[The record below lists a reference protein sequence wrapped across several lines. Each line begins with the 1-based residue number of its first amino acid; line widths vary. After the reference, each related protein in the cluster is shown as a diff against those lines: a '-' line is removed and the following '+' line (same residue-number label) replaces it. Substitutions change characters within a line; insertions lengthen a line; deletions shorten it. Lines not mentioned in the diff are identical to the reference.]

1 MIKEFIERIGQV
13 IRKML
18 GREKIK
24 DAIGVEVAVSD
35 KMANGIDL
43 WAKMYKNEPPW
54 KEKNIKLCGLPA
66 AIAGEFARLVTLE
79 LKTEVTGNDFINEEY
94 QAVISD
100 IRKYTEYACA
110 KGGLA
115 MKPYASE
122 GHIEVDMVQADRFFP
137 TKFNSRGEV
146 TAAVFAESLTVG
158 KKVYTRL
165 EYHQHEGT
173 MYHINNTAFVKQ
185 DLDNVEVLGKEVPLT
200 AVPEWANLQEEV
212 TLKNVK
218 MPLFAYFK
226 IPNANN
232 VDDTSPLGVSV
243 YSRAINDIKEAD
255 NQWTRLLWEFEGS
268 ELAIDADIT
277 LFKKDDK
284 GNYEFPKGKDRLFR
298 MMDLDD
304 NAEKYKVFAP
314 AIRDENLI
322 NGFNAILR
330 RIEFNVGLAY
340 GTLSDPN
347 TVDKTAEEIKASKQ
361 RSYSTVS
368 DIQKSLQTALEQLV
382 YAMDVMAQLS
392 GLSGRKKYE
401 MIGANNVTIKTA
413 EGHDG
418 TDYIYSPEAVEL
430 YGWICDKVDFPDVN
444 NPNTLL
450 KKAQEYLNKCIN
462 LTTTIELTAVDL
474 HKIDVEI
481 DAIGLGDLI
490 PCVSTHHNL
499 LSTPGDKSTY
509 YLVNKYEIDLE
520 NPSNTKITLGK
531 TLSTLSEKTFSNE
544 VTFEKSVLIINNN
557 VEKVRE
563 TASGANDKSDMA
575 ISIAQSKDIEAITN
589 LELDEI
595 CK

>member
-94 QAVISD
+94 QAVVSD

-115 MKPYASE
+115 MKPYTSE

-137 TKFNSRGEV
+137 TKFNSRGV

-173 MYHINNTAFVKQ
+173 MYHINNKAFVKQ

-361 RSYSTVS
+361 RSHSTVS

-401 MIGANNVTIKTA
+401 MRFDWDDSIVTDREQDRKQDIQDVSM
-413 EGHDG
+413 G
-418 TDYIYSPEAVEL
+418 IMRPEEYRAKWYGETVEQAR
-430 YGWICDKVDFPDVN
+430 K
-444 NPNTLL
+444 
-450 KKAQEYLNKCIN
+450 N
-462 LTTTIELTAVDL
+462 LPEQNQVM
-474 HKIDVEI
+474 E
-481 DAIGLGDLI
+481 
-490 PCVSTHHNL
+490 
-499 LSTPGDKSTY
+499 
-509 YLVNKYEIDLE
+509 
-520 NPSNTKITLGK
+520 
-531 TLSTLSEKTFSNE
+531 
-544 VTFEKSVLIINNN
+544 
-557 VEKVRE
+557 
-563 TASGANDKSDMA
+563 
-575 ISIAQSKDIEAITN
+575 
-589 LELDEI
+589 
-595 CK
+595 

>member
-24 DAIGVEVAVSD
+24 DAIGVEVAVSE
-35 KMANGIDL
+35 KMANEIDL

-54 KEKNIKLCGLPA
+54 KEKNINLCGLPA

-94 QAVISD
+94 QAVVSD

-173 MYHINNTAFVKQ
+173 MYHINNKAFVKQ

-401 MIGANNVTIKTA
+401 MSFDWDDSIVIDKEQELASMQQ
-413 EGHDG
+413 D
-418 TDYIYSPEAVEL
+418 AVAGFIRKEL
-430 YGWICDKVDFPDVN
+430 YVAAKYGVSEEEA
-444 NPNTLL
+444 L
-450 KKAQEYLNKCIN
+450 KMMPQQDER
-462 LTTTIELTAVDL
+462 
-474 HKIDVEI
+474 
-481 DAIGLGDLI
+481 
-490 PCVSTHHNL
+490 
-499 LSTPGDKSTY
+499 
-509 YLVNKYEIDLE
+509 
-520 NPSNTKITLGK
+520 
-531 TLSTLSEKTFSNE
+531 FQ
-544 VTFEKSVLIINNN
+544 
-557 VEKVRE
+557 
-563 TASGANDKSDMA
+563 
-575 ISIAQSKDIEAITN
+575 IAE
-589 LELDEI
+589 E
-595 CK
+595 

>member
-24 DAIGVEVAVSD
+24 DAIEVEVAVSD

-173 MYHINNTAFVKQ
+173 MYHINNKAFVKQ

-401 MIGANNVTIKTA
+401 MSFDWDDSIVIDKEQELASMQQ
-413 EGHDG
+413 D
-418 TDYIYSPEAVEL
+418 AVAGFIRKEL
-430 YGWICDKVDFPDVN
+430 YVAAKYGVSEEEA
-444 NPNTLL
+444 L
-450 KKAQEYLNKCIN
+450 KMMPQQDER
-462 LTTTIELTAVDL
+462 
-474 HKIDVEI
+474 
-481 DAIGLGDLI
+481 
-490 PCVSTHHNL
+490 
-499 LSTPGDKSTY
+499 
-509 YLVNKYEIDLE
+509 
-520 NPSNTKITLGK
+520 
-531 TLSTLSEKTFSNE
+531 FQ
-544 VTFEKSVLIINNN
+544 
-557 VEKVRE
+557 
-563 TASGANDKSDMA
+563 
-575 ISIAQSKDIEAITN
+575 IAE
-589 LELDEI
+589 E
-595 CK
+595 

>member
-35 KMANGIDL
+35 KMANEIDL

-94 QAVISD
+94 QAVVSD

-137 TKFNSRGEV
+137 TKFNSRGV

-173 MYHINNTAFVKQ
+173 MYHINNKAFVKQ

-361 RSYSTVS
+361 RSHSTVS

-401 MIGANNVTIKTA
+401 MSFDWDDSIVTDREQDRKQDIQDVSM
-413 EGHDG
+413 G
-418 TDYIYSPEAVEL
+418 IMRPEEYRAKWYGETVEQAR
-430 YGWICDKVDFPDVN
+430 K
-444 NPNTLL
+444 
-450 KKAQEYLNKCIN
+450 N
-462 LTTTIELTAVDL
+462 LPEQNQVM
-474 HKIDVEI
+474 E
-481 DAIGLGDLI
+481 
-490 PCVSTHHNL
+490 
-499 LSTPGDKSTY
+499 
-509 YLVNKYEIDLE
+509 
-520 NPSNTKITLGK
+520 
-531 TLSTLSEKTFSNE
+531 
-544 VTFEKSVLIINNN
+544 
-557 VEKVRE
+557 
-563 TASGANDKSDMA
+563 
-575 ISIAQSKDIEAITN
+575 
-589 LELDEI
+589 
-595 CK
+595 

>member
-24 DAIGVEVAVSD
+24 DAIGVKVAVSD
-35 KMANGIDL
+35 KMANEIDL

-94 QAVISD
+94 QAVVSD

-173 MYHINNTAFVKQ
+173 MYHINNKAFVKQ

-401 MIGANNVTIKTA
+401 MSFDWDDSIVIDKEQELASMQQ
-413 EGHDG
+413 D
-418 TDYIYSPEAVEL
+418 AVAGFIRKEL
-430 YGWICDKVDFPDVN
+430 YVAAKYGVSEEEA
-444 NPNTLL
+444 L
-450 KKAQEYLNKCIN
+450 KMMPQQDER
-462 LTTTIELTAVDL
+462 
-474 HKIDVEI
+474 
-481 DAIGLGDLI
+481 
-490 PCVSTHHNL
+490 
-499 LSTPGDKSTY
+499 
-509 YLVNKYEIDLE
+509 
-520 NPSNTKITLGK
+520 
-531 TLSTLSEKTFSNE
+531 FQ
-544 VTFEKSVLIINNN
+544 
-557 VEKVRE
+557 
-563 TASGANDKSDMA
+563 
-575 ISIAQSKDIEAITN
+575 IAE
-589 LELDEI
+589 E
-595 CK
+595 

>member
-1 MIKEFIERIGQV
+1 
-13 IRKML
+13 
-18 GREKIK
+18 
-24 DAIGVEVAVSD
+24 
-35 KMANGIDL
+35 MANGIDL

-173 MYHINNTAFVKQ
+173 MYHINNKAFVKQ

-401 MIGANNVTIKTA
+401 MSFDWDDSIVIDKEQELASMQQ
-413 EGHDG
+413 D
-418 TDYIYSPEAVEL
+418 AVAGFIRKEL
-430 YGWICDKVDFPDVN
+430 YVAAKYGVSEEEA
-444 NPNTLL
+444 L
-450 KKAQEYLNKCIN
+450 KMMPQQDER
-462 LTTTIELTAVDL
+462 
-474 HKIDVEI
+474 
-481 DAIGLGDLI
+481 
-490 PCVSTHHNL
+490 
-499 LSTPGDKSTY
+499 
-509 YLVNKYEIDLE
+509 
-520 NPSNTKITLGK
+520 
-531 TLSTLSEKTFSNE
+531 FQ
-544 VTFEKSVLIINNN
+544 
-557 VEKVRE
+557 
-563 TASGANDKSDMA
+563 
-575 ISIAQSKDIEAITN
+575 IAE
-589 LELDEI
+589 E
-595 CK
+595 

>member
-24 DAIGVEVAVSD
+24 DAIEVEVAVSD

-94 QAVISD
+94 QAVVSD

-165 EYHQHEGT
+165 EYYQHEGT
-173 MYHINNTAFVKQ
+173 MYHINNKAFVKR
-185 DLDNVEVLGKEVPLT
+185 DLDNIEVLGKEVPLT

-401 MIGANNVTIKTA
+401 MSFDWDDSIVIDKEQELASMQQ
-413 EGHDG
+413 D
-418 TDYIYSPEAVEL
+418 AVAGFIRKEL
-430 YGWICDKVDFPDVN
+430 YVAAKYGVSEEEA
-444 NPNTLL
+444 L
-450 KKAQEYLNKCIN
+450 KMMPQQDER
-462 LTTTIELTAVDL
+462 
-474 HKIDVEI
+474 
-481 DAIGLGDLI
+481 
-490 PCVSTHHNL
+490 
-499 LSTPGDKSTY
+499 
-509 YLVNKYEIDLE
+509 
-520 NPSNTKITLGK
+520 
-531 TLSTLSEKTFSNE
+531 FQ
-544 VTFEKSVLIINNN
+544 
-557 VEKVRE
+557 
-563 TASGANDKSDMA
+563 
-575 ISIAQSKDIEAITN
+575 IAE
-589 LELDEI
+589 E
-595 CK
+595 

>member
-35 KMANGIDL
+35 KMANEIDL

-94 QAVISD
+94 QAVVSD

-173 MYHINNTAFVKQ
+173 MYHINNKAFVKQ

-232 VDDTSPLGVSV
+232 VEDTSPLGVSV

-401 MIGANNVTIKTA
+401 MSFDWDDSIVIDKEQELASMQQ
-413 EGHDG
+413 D
-418 TDYIYSPEAVEL
+418 AVAGFIRKEL
-430 YGWICDKVDFPDVN
+430 YVAAKYGVSEEEA
-444 NPNTLL
+444 L
-450 KKAQEYLNKCIN
+450 KMMPQQDER
-462 LTTTIELTAVDL
+462 
-474 HKIDVEI
+474 
-481 DAIGLGDLI
+481 
-490 PCVSTHHNL
+490 
-499 LSTPGDKSTY
+499 
-509 YLVNKYEIDLE
+509 
-520 NPSNTKITLGK
+520 
-531 TLSTLSEKTFSNE
+531 FQ
-544 VTFEKSVLIINNN
+544 
-557 VEKVRE
+557 
-563 TASGANDKSDMA
+563 
-575 ISIAQSKDIEAITN
+575 IAE
-589 LELDEI
+589 E
-595 CK
+595 

>member
-35 KMANGIDL
+35 KMANEIDL

-94 QAVISD
+94 QAVVSD

-122 GHIEVDMVQADRFFP
+122 GHIEGDMVQADRFFP

-173 MYHINNTAFVKQ
+173 MYHINNKAFVKQ

-401 MIGANNVTIKTA
+401 MSFDWDDSIVIDKEQELASMQQ
-413 EGHDG
+413 D
-418 TDYIYSPEAVEL
+418 AVAGFIRKEL
-430 YGWICDKVDFPDVN
+430 YVAAKYGVSEEEA
-444 NPNTLL
+444 L
-450 KKAQEYLNKCIN
+450 KMMPQQDER
-462 LTTTIELTAVDL
+462 
-474 HKIDVEI
+474 
-481 DAIGLGDLI
+481 
-490 PCVSTHHNL
+490 
-499 LSTPGDKSTY
+499 
-509 YLVNKYEIDLE
+509 
-520 NPSNTKITLGK
+520 
-531 TLSTLSEKTFSNE
+531 FQ
-544 VTFEKSVLIINNN
+544 
-557 VEKVRE
+557 
-563 TASGANDKSDMA
+563 
-575 ISIAQSKDIEAITN
+575 IAE
-589 LELDEI
+589 E
-595 CK
+595 

>member
-35 KMANGIDL
+35 KMANEIDL

-173 MYHINNTAFVKQ
+173 MYHINNKAFVKQ

-401 MIGANNVTIKTA
+401 MSFDWDDSIVIDKEQELASMQQ
-413 EGHDG
+413 D
-418 TDYIYSPEAVEL
+418 AVAGFIRKEL
-430 YGWICDKVDFPDVN
+430 YVAAKYGVSEEEA
-444 NPNTLL
+444 L
-450 KKAQEYLNKCIN
+450 KMMPQQDER
-462 LTTTIELTAVDL
+462 
-474 HKIDVEI
+474 
-481 DAIGLGDLI
+481 
-490 PCVSTHHNL
+490 
-499 LSTPGDKSTY
+499 
-509 YLVNKYEIDLE
+509 
-520 NPSNTKITLGK
+520 
-531 TLSTLSEKTFSNE
+531 FQ
-544 VTFEKSVLIINNN
+544 
-557 VEKVRE
+557 
-563 TASGANDKSDMA
+563 
-575 ISIAQSKDIEAITN
+575 IAE
-589 LELDEI
+589 E
-595 CK
+595 

>member
-35 KMANGIDL
+35 KMANEIDL

-94 QAVISD
+94 QAVVSD

-173 MYHINNTAFVKQ
+173 MYHINNKAFVKQ
-185 DLDNVEVLGKEVPLT
+185 DLDNVEVLGKEVPLI

-382 YAMDVMAQLS
+382 YAIDVMAQLS

-401 MIGANNVTIKTA
+401 MSFDWDDSIVIDKEQELASMQQ
-413 EGHDG
+413 D
-418 TDYIYSPEAVEL
+418 AVAGFIRKEL
-430 YGWICDKVDFPDVN
+430 YVAAKYGVSEEEA
-444 NPNTLL
+444 L
-450 KKAQEYLNKCIN
+450 KMMPQQDER
-462 LTTTIELTAVDL
+462 
-474 HKIDVEI
+474 
-481 DAIGLGDLI
+481 
-490 PCVSTHHNL
+490 
-499 LSTPGDKSTY
+499 
-509 YLVNKYEIDLE
+509 
-520 NPSNTKITLGK
+520 
-531 TLSTLSEKTFSNE
+531 FQ
-544 VTFEKSVLIINNN
+544 
-557 VEKVRE
+557 
-563 TASGANDKSDMA
+563 
-575 ISIAQSKDIEAITN
+575 IAE
-589 LELDEI
+589 E
-595 CK
+595 

>member
-35 KMANGIDL
+35 KMANEIDL

-94 QAVISD
+94 QAVVSD

-173 MYHINNTAFVKQ
+173 MYHINNKAFVKQ

-382 YAMDVMAQLS
+382 YAMDVMSQLS

-401 MIGANNVTIKTA
+401 MSFDWDDSIVIDKEQELASMQQ
-413 EGHDG
+413 D
-418 TDYIYSPEAVEL
+418 AVAGFIRKEL
-430 YGWICDKVDFPDVN
+430 YVAAKYGVSEEEA
-444 NPNTLL
+444 L
-450 KKAQEYLNKCIN
+450 KMMPQQDER
-462 LTTTIELTAVDL
+462 
-474 HKIDVEI
+474 
-481 DAIGLGDLI
+481 
-490 PCVSTHHNL
+490 
-499 LSTPGDKSTY
+499 
-509 YLVNKYEIDLE
+509 
-520 NPSNTKITLGK
+520 
-531 TLSTLSEKTFSNE
+531 FQ
-544 VTFEKSVLIINNN
+544 
-557 VEKVRE
+557 
-563 TASGANDKSDMA
+563 
-575 ISIAQSKDIEAITN
+575 IAE
-589 LELDEI
+589 E
-595 CK
+595 

>member
-35 KMANGIDL
+35 KMANEIDL

-173 MYHINNTAFVKQ
+173 MYHINNKAFVKQ

-218 MPLFAYFK
+218 MSLFAYFK

-255 NQWTRLLWEFEGS
+255 KQWTRLLWEFEGS

-314 AIRDENLI
+314 TIRDENLI

-361 RSYSTVS
+361 RSHSTVS

-401 MIGANNVTIKTA
+401 MSFDWDDSIVTDREQDRKQDIQDVSM
-413 EGHDG
+413 G
-418 TDYIYSPEAVEL
+418 IMRPEEYRAKWYGETVEQAR
-430 YGWICDKVDFPDVN
+430 K
-444 NPNTLL
+444 
-450 KKAQEYLNKCIN
+450 N
-462 LTTTIELTAVDL
+462 LPEQNQVM
-474 HKIDVEI
+474 E
-481 DAIGLGDLI
+481 
-490 PCVSTHHNL
+490 
-499 LSTPGDKSTY
+499 
-509 YLVNKYEIDLE
+509 
-520 NPSNTKITLGK
+520 
-531 TLSTLSEKTFSNE
+531 
-544 VTFEKSVLIINNN
+544 
-557 VEKVRE
+557 
-563 TASGANDKSDMA
+563 
-575 ISIAQSKDIEAITN
+575 
-589 LELDEI
+589 
-595 CK
+595 

>member
-35 KMANGIDL
+35 KMTNEIDL

-94 QAVISD
+94 QAVVSD

-173 MYHINNTAFVKQ
+173 MYHINNKAFVKQ

-200 AVPEWANLQEEV
+200 AIPEWANLQEEV

-401 MIGANNVTIKTA
+401 MSFDWDDSIVIDKEQELASMQQ
-413 EGHDG
+413 D
-418 TDYIYSPEAVEL
+418 AVAGFIRKEL
-430 YGWICDKVDFPDVN
+430 YVAAKYGVSEEEA
-444 NPNTLL
+444 L
-450 KKAQEYLNKCIN
+450 KMMPQQDER
-462 LTTTIELTAVDL
+462 
-474 HKIDVEI
+474 
-481 DAIGLGDLI
+481 
-490 PCVSTHHNL
+490 
-499 LSTPGDKSTY
+499 
-509 YLVNKYEIDLE
+509 
-520 NPSNTKITLGK
+520 
-531 TLSTLSEKTFSNE
+531 FQ
-544 VTFEKSVLIINNN
+544 
-557 VEKVRE
+557 
-563 TASGANDKSDMA
+563 
-575 ISIAQSKDIEAITN
+575 IAE
-589 LELDEI
+589 E
-595 CK
+595 

>member
-35 KMANGIDL
+35 KMANEIDL

-79 LKTEVTGNDFINEEY
+79 LKTEVTGNDFINKEY
-94 QAVISD
+94 QAVVSD

-137 TKFNSRGEV
+137 TKFNSRGV

-173 MYHINNTAFVKQ
+173 MYHINNKAFVKQ

-401 MIGANNVTIKTA
+401 MSFDWDDSIVTDREQDRKQDIQDVSM
-413 EGHDG
+413 G
-418 TDYIYSPEAVEL
+418 IMRPEEYRAKWYGETVEQAR
-430 YGWICDKVDFPDVN
+430 K
-444 NPNTLL
+444 
-450 KKAQEYLNKCIN
+450 N
-462 LTTTIELTAVDL
+462 LPEQNQVM
-474 HKIDVEI
+474 E
-481 DAIGLGDLI
+481 
-490 PCVSTHHNL
+490 
-499 LSTPGDKSTY
+499 
-509 YLVNKYEIDLE
+509 
-520 NPSNTKITLGK
+520 
-531 TLSTLSEKTFSNE
+531 
-544 VTFEKSVLIINNN
+544 
-557 VEKVRE
+557 
-563 TASGANDKSDMA
+563 
-575 ISIAQSKDIEAITN
+575 
-589 LELDEI
+589 
-595 CK
+595 

>member
-94 QAVISD
+94 QAVVSD

-137 TKFNSRGEV
+137 TKFNSRGV

-173 MYHINNTAFVKQ
+173 MYHINNKAFVKQ

-361 RSYSTVS
+361 RSHSTVS
-368 DIQKSLQTALEQLV
+368 DIQKSLQNALEQLV
-382 YAMDVMAQLS
+382 YAMDVIAQLS

-401 MIGANNVTIKTA
+401 MRFDWDDSIVTDREQDRKQDIQDVSM
-413 EGHDG
+413 G
-418 TDYIYSPEAVEL
+418 IMRPEEYRAKWYGETVEQAR
-430 YGWICDKVDFPDVN
+430 K
-444 NPNTLL
+444 
-450 KKAQEYLNKCIN
+450 N
-462 LTTTIELTAVDL
+462 LPEQNQVM
-474 HKIDVEI
+474 E
-481 DAIGLGDLI
+481 
-490 PCVSTHHNL
+490 
-499 LSTPGDKSTY
+499 
-509 YLVNKYEIDLE
+509 
-520 NPSNTKITLGK
+520 
-531 TLSTLSEKTFSNE
+531 
-544 VTFEKSVLIINNN
+544 
-557 VEKVRE
+557 
-563 TASGANDKSDMA
+563 
-575 ISIAQSKDIEAITN
+575 
-589 LELDEI
+589 
-595 CK
+595 

>member
-35 KMANGIDL
+35 KMANEIDL

-94 QAVISD
+94 QAVVSD

-173 MYHINNTAFVKQ
+173 MYHINNKAFVKQ

-368 DIQKSLQTALEQLV
+368 DIQKSLQTALERV
-382 YAMDVMAQLS
+382 
-392 GLSGRKKYE
+392 
-401 MIGANNVTIKTA
+401 
-413 EGHDG
+413 
-418 TDYIYSPEAVEL
+418 
-430 YGWICDKVDFPDVN
+430 
-444 NPNTLL
+444 
-450 KKAQEYLNKCIN
+450 
-462 LTTTIELTAVDL
+462 
-474 HKIDVEI
+474 
-481 DAIGLGDLI
+481 
-490 PCVSTHHNL
+490 
-499 LSTPGDKSTY
+499 
-509 YLVNKYEIDLE
+509 
-520 NPSNTKITLGK
+520 
-531 TLSTLSEKTFSNE
+531 
-544 VTFEKSVLIINNN
+544 
-557 VEKVRE
+557 
-563 TASGANDKSDMA
+563 
-575 ISIAQSKDIEAITN
+575 
-589 LELDEI
+589 
-595 CK
+595 

>member
-24 DAIGVEVAVSD
+24 DAIGVAVAVSD
-35 KMANGIDL
+35 KMANRIDL
-43 WAKMYKNEPPW
+43 WVKMYKNEPPW

-173 MYHINNTAFVKQ
+173 MYHINNKAFVKQ

-401 MIGANNVTIKTA
+401 MSFDWDDSIVTDREQDRKQDIQDVSM
-413 EGHDG
+413 G
-418 TDYIYSPEAVEL
+418 IMRPEEYRAKWYGETVEQAR
-430 YGWICDKVDFPDVN
+430 K
-444 NPNTLL
+444 
-450 KKAQEYLNKCIN
+450 N
-462 LTTTIELTAVDL
+462 L
-474 HKIDVEI
+474 
-481 DAIGLGDLI
+481 
-490 PCVSTHHNL
+490 
-499 LSTPGDKSTY
+499 
-509 YLVNKYEIDLE
+509 
-520 NPSNTKITLGK
+520 PSRI
-531 TLSTLSEKTFSNE
+531 
-544 VTFEKSVLIINNN
+544 
-557 VEKVRE
+557 R
-563 TASGANDKSDMA
+563 
-575 ISIAQSKDIEAITN
+575 
-589 LELDEI
+589 
-595 CK
+595 

>member
-35 KMANGIDL
+35 KMANEIDL

-94 QAVISD
+94 QAVVSD

-173 MYHINNTAFVKQ
+173 MYHINNKAFVKQ

-304 NAEKYKVFAP
+304 NAEKYRVFAP

-401 MIGANNVTIKTA
+401 MSFDWDDSIVIDKEQELASMQQ
-413 EGHDG
+413 D
-418 TDYIYSPEAVEL
+418 AVAGFIRKEL
-430 YGWICDKVDFPDVN
+430 YVAAKYGVSEEEA
-444 NPNTLL
+444 L
-450 KKAQEYLNKCIN
+450 KMMPQQDER
-462 LTTTIELTAVDL
+462 
-474 HKIDVEI
+474 
-481 DAIGLGDLI
+481 
-490 PCVSTHHNL
+490 
-499 LSTPGDKSTY
+499 
-509 YLVNKYEIDLE
+509 
-520 NPSNTKITLGK
+520 
-531 TLSTLSEKTFSNE
+531 FQ
-544 VTFEKSVLIINNN
+544 
-557 VEKVRE
+557 
-563 TASGANDKSDMA
+563 
-575 ISIAQSKDIEAITN
+575 IAE
-589 LELDEI
+589 E
-595 CK
+595 

>member
-24 DAIGVEVAVSD
+24 DALGVEVAVSD
-35 KMANGIDL
+35 KMAKGIDL

-401 MIGANNVTIKTA
+401 MSFDWDDSIVIDKEQELASMQQ
-413 EGHDG
+413 D
-418 TDYIYSPEAVEL
+418 AVAGFIRKEL
-430 YGWICDKVDFPDVN
+430 YVAAKYGVSEEEA
-444 NPNTLL
+444 L
-450 KKAQEYLNKCIN
+450 KMMPQQDER
-462 LTTTIELTAVDL
+462 
-474 HKIDVEI
+474 
-481 DAIGLGDLI
+481 
-490 PCVSTHHNL
+490 
-499 LSTPGDKSTY
+499 
-509 YLVNKYEIDLE
+509 
-520 NPSNTKITLGK
+520 
-531 TLSTLSEKTFSNE
+531 FQ
-544 VTFEKSVLIINNN
+544 
-557 VEKVRE
+557 
-563 TASGANDKSDMA
+563 
-575 ISIAQSKDIEAITN
+575 IAE
-589 LELDEI
+589 E
-595 CK
+595 

>member
-1 MIKEFIERIGQV
+1 
-13 IRKML
+13 
-18 GREKIK
+18 
-24 DAIGVEVAVSD
+24 
-35 KMANGIDL
+35 
-43 WAKMYKNEPPW
+43 
-54 KEKNIKLCGLPA
+54 
-66 AIAGEFARLVTLE
+66 
-79 LKTEVTGNDFINEEY
+79 
-94 QAVISD
+94 
-100 IRKYTEYACA
+100 
-110 KGGLA
+110 
-115 MKPYASE
+115 
-122 GHIEVDMVQADRFFP
+122 MVQADRFFP
-137 TKFNSRGEV
+137 TKFNSRGGV

-173 MYHINNTAFVKQ
+173 MYHINNKAFVKQ

-200 AVPEWANLQEEV
+200 AIPEWANLQEEV

-368 DIQKSLQTALEQLV
+368 DIQKSLQTALKQLV

-392 GLSGRKKYE
+392 GLSDRKKYE
-401 MIGANNVTIKTA
+401 MSFDWDDSIVIDKEQELASMQQ
-413 EGHDG
+413 D
-418 TDYIYSPEAVEL
+418 AVAGFIRKEL
-430 YGWICDKVDFPDVN
+430 YVAAKYGVSEEEA
-444 NPNTLL
+444 L
-450 KKAQEYLNKCIN
+450 KMMPQQDER
-462 LTTTIELTAVDL
+462 
-474 HKIDVEI
+474 
-481 DAIGLGDLI
+481 
-490 PCVSTHHNL
+490 
-499 LSTPGDKSTY
+499 
-509 YLVNKYEIDLE
+509 
-520 NPSNTKITLGK
+520 
-531 TLSTLSEKTFSNE
+531 FQ
-544 VTFEKSVLIINNN
+544 
-557 VEKVRE
+557 
-563 TASGANDKSDMA
+563 
-575 ISIAQSKDIEAITN
+575 IAE
-589 LELDEI
+589 E
-595 CK
+595 

>member
-35 KMANGIDL
+35 KMANEINL

-94 QAVISD
+94 QAVVSD

-173 MYHINNTAFVKQ
+173 MYHINNKAFVKQ

-401 MIGANNVTIKTA
+401 MSFDWDDSIVIDKEQELASMQQ
-413 EGHDG
+413 D
-418 TDYIYSPEAVEL
+418 AVAGFIRKEL
-430 YGWICDKVDFPDVN
+430 YVAAKYGVSEEEA
-444 NPNTLL
+444 L
-450 KKAQEYLNKCIN
+450 KMMPQQDER
-462 LTTTIELTAVDL
+462 
-474 HKIDVEI
+474 
-481 DAIGLGDLI
+481 
-490 PCVSTHHNL
+490 
-499 LSTPGDKSTY
+499 
-509 YLVNKYEIDLE
+509 
-520 NPSNTKITLGK
+520 
-531 TLSTLSEKTFSNE
+531 FQ
-544 VTFEKSVLIINNN
+544 
-557 VEKVRE
+557 
-563 TASGANDKSDMA
+563 
-575 ISIAQSKDIEAITN
+575 IAE
-589 LELDEI
+589 E
-595 CK
+595 

>member
-35 KMANGIDL
+35 KMANEIDL
-43 WAKMYKNEPPW
+43 WAKMYKNESPW

-94 QAVISD
+94 QAVVSD

-173 MYHINNTAFVKQ
+173 MYHINNKAFVKQ

-401 MIGANNVTIKTA
+401 MSFDWDDSIVIDKEQELASMQQ
-413 EGHDG
+413 D
-418 TDYIYSPEAVEL
+418 AVAGFIRKEL
-430 YGWICDKVDFPDVN
+430 YVAAKYGVSEEEA
-444 NPNTLL
+444 L
-450 KKAQEYLNKCIN
+450 KMMPQQDER
-462 LTTTIELTAVDL
+462 
-474 HKIDVEI
+474 
-481 DAIGLGDLI
+481 
-490 PCVSTHHNL
+490 
-499 LSTPGDKSTY
+499 
-509 YLVNKYEIDLE
+509 
-520 NPSNTKITLGK
+520 
-531 TLSTLSEKTFSNE
+531 FQ
-544 VTFEKSVLIINNN
+544 
-557 VEKVRE
+557 
-563 TASGANDKSDMA
+563 
-575 ISIAQSKDIEAITN
+575 IAE
-589 LELDEI
+589 E
-595 CK
+595 

>member
-35 KMANGIDL
+35 KMANEIDL

-94 QAVISD
+94 QAVVSD

-173 MYHINNTAFVKQ
+173 MYHINNKAFVKQ

-401 MIGANNVTIKTA
+401 MSFDWDDSIVIDKEQELASMQQ
-413 EGHDG
+413 D
-418 TDYIYSPEAVEL
+418 AVASFIRKEL
-430 YGWICDKVDFPDVN
+430 YVAAKYGVSEEEA
-444 NPNTLL
+444 L
-450 KKAQEYLNKCIN
+450 KMMPQQDER
-462 LTTTIELTAVDL
+462 
-474 HKIDVEI
+474 
-481 DAIGLGDLI
+481 
-490 PCVSTHHNL
+490 
-499 LSTPGDKSTY
+499 
-509 YLVNKYEIDLE
+509 
-520 NPSNTKITLGK
+520 
-531 TLSTLSEKTFSNE
+531 FQ
-544 VTFEKSVLIINNN
+544 
-557 VEKVRE
+557 
-563 TASGANDKSDMA
+563 
-575 ISIAQSKDIEAITN
+575 IAE
-589 LELDEI
+589 E
-595 CK
+595 

>member
-35 KMANGIDL
+35 KMANEIDL

-94 QAVISD
+94 QAVVSD

-173 MYHINNTAFVKQ
+173 MYHINNKAFVKQ

-361 RSYSTVS
+361 RFYSTVS

-401 MIGANNVTIKTA
+401 MSFDWDDSIVIDKEQELASMQQ
-413 EGHDG
+413 D
-418 TDYIYSPEAVEL
+418 AVAGFIRKEL
-430 YGWICDKVDFPDVN
+430 YVAAKYGVSEEEA
-444 NPNTLL
+444 L
-450 KKAQEYLNKCIN
+450 KMMPQQDER
-462 LTTTIELTAVDL
+462 
-474 HKIDVEI
+474 
-481 DAIGLGDLI
+481 
-490 PCVSTHHNL
+490 
-499 LSTPGDKSTY
+499 
-509 YLVNKYEIDLE
+509 
-520 NPSNTKITLGK
+520 
-531 TLSTLSEKTFSNE
+531 FQ
-544 VTFEKSVLIINNN
+544 
-557 VEKVRE
+557 
-563 TASGANDKSDMA
+563 
-575 ISIAQSKDIEAITN
+575 IAE
-589 LELDEI
+589 E
-595 CK
+595 

>member
-35 KMANGIDL
+35 KMANEIDL

-94 QAVISD
+94 QAVVSD

-173 MYHINNTAFVKQ
+173 MYHINNKAFVKQ

-232 VDDTSPLGVSV
+232 VDDTSPLGVSA

-401 MIGANNVTIKTA
+401 MSFDWDDSIVIDKEQELASMQQ
-413 EGHDG
+413 D
-418 TDYIYSPEAVEL
+418 AVAGFIRKEL
-430 YGWICDKVDFPDVN
+430 YVAAKYGVSEEEA
-444 NPNTLL
+444 L
-450 KKAQEYLNKCIN
+450 KMMPQQDER
-462 LTTTIELTAVDL
+462 
-474 HKIDVEI
+474 
-481 DAIGLGDLI
+481 
-490 PCVSTHHNL
+490 
-499 LSTPGDKSTY
+499 
-509 YLVNKYEIDLE
+509 
-520 NPSNTKITLGK
+520 
-531 TLSTLSEKTFSNE
+531 FQ
-544 VTFEKSVLIINNN
+544 
-557 VEKVRE
+557 
-563 TASGANDKSDMA
+563 
-575 ISIAQSKDIEAITN
+575 IAE
-589 LELDEI
+589 E
-595 CK
+595 

>member
-35 KMANGIDL
+35 KIANEIDL

-94 QAVISD
+94 QAVVSD

-173 MYHINNTAFVKQ
+173 MYHINNKAFVKQ

-401 MIGANNVTIKTA
+401 MSFDWDDSIVIDKEQKLASMQQ
-413 EGHDG
+413 D
-418 TDYIYSPEAVEL
+418 AVAGFIRKEL
-430 YGWICDKVDFPDVN
+430 YVAAKYGVSEEEA
-444 NPNTLL
+444 L
-450 KKAQEYLNKCIN
+450 KMMPQQDER
-462 LTTTIELTAVDL
+462 
-474 HKIDVEI
+474 
-481 DAIGLGDLI
+481 
-490 PCVSTHHNL
+490 
-499 LSTPGDKSTY
+499 
-509 YLVNKYEIDLE
+509 
-520 NPSNTKITLGK
+520 
-531 TLSTLSEKTFSNE
+531 FQ
-544 VTFEKSVLIINNN
+544 
-557 VEKVRE
+557 
-563 TASGANDKSDMA
+563 
-575 ISIAQSKDIEAITN
+575 IAE
-589 LELDEI
+589 E
-595 CK
+595 

>member
-35 KMANGIDL
+35 KMANEIDL

-94 QAVISD
+94 QAVVSD

-173 MYHINNTAFVKQ
+173 MYHINNKAFVKQ

-243 YSRAINDIKEAD
+243 YSRAINEIKGGD

-401 MIGANNVTIKTA
+401 MSFDWDDSIVIDKEQELASMQQ
-413 EGHDG
+413 D
-418 TDYIYSPEAVEL
+418 AVAGFIRKEL
-430 YGWICDKVDFPDVN
+430 YVAAKYGVSEEEA
-444 NPNTLL
+444 L
-450 KKAQEYLNKCIN
+450 KMMPQQDER
-462 LTTTIELTAVDL
+462 
-474 HKIDVEI
+474 
-481 DAIGLGDLI
+481 
-490 PCVSTHHNL
+490 
-499 LSTPGDKSTY
+499 
-509 YLVNKYEIDLE
+509 
-520 NPSNTKITLGK
+520 
-531 TLSTLSEKTFSNE
+531 FQ
-544 VTFEKSVLIINNN
+544 
-557 VEKVRE
+557 
-563 TASGANDKSDMA
+563 
-575 ISIAQSKDIEAITN
+575 IAE
-589 LELDEI
+589 E
-595 CK
+595 

>member
-35 KMANGIDL
+35 KMANEIDL

-94 QAVISD
+94 QAVVSD
-100 IRKYTEYACA
+100 ISKYTEYACA

-173 MYHINNTAFVKQ
+173 MYHINNKAFVKQ

-401 MIGANNVTIKTA
+401 MRFDWDDSIVTDREQDRKQDIQDVSM
-413 EGHDG
+413 G
-418 TDYIYSPEAVEL
+418 IMRPEEYRAKWYGETVEQAR
-430 YGWICDKVDFPDVN
+430 K
-444 NPNTLL
+444 
-450 KKAQEYLNKCIN
+450 N
-462 LTTTIELTAVDL
+462 LPEQNQVM
-474 HKIDVEI
+474 E
-481 DAIGLGDLI
+481 
-490 PCVSTHHNL
+490 
-499 LSTPGDKSTY
+499 
-509 YLVNKYEIDLE
+509 
-520 NPSNTKITLGK
+520 
-531 TLSTLSEKTFSNE
+531 
-544 VTFEKSVLIINNN
+544 
-557 VEKVRE
+557 
-563 TASGANDKSDMA
+563 
-575 ISIAQSKDIEAITN
+575 
-589 LELDEI
+589 
-595 CK
+595 

>member
-54 KEKNIKLCGLPA
+54 KEKNIKLCGLPT

-158 KKVYTRL
+158 EKVYTRL

-173 MYHINNTAFVKQ
+173 MYHINNKAFVKR
-185 DLDNVEVLGKEVPLT
+185 DLDNIEVLGKEVPLT

-232 VDDTSPLGVSV
+232 IDDTSPLGVSV
-243 YSRAINDIKEAD
+243 YSRAVSDIKEAD
-255 NQWTRLLWEFEGS
+255 KQWTRLLWEFEGS
-268 ELAIDADIT
+268 ELAVDADVT
-277 LFKKDDK
+277 LFKKNAK
-284 GNYEFPKGKDRLFR
+284 GEYELPKGKERLFR
-298 MMDLDD
+298 MMDLDE
-304 NAEKYKVFAP
+304 NAEKYKVYAP
-314 AIRDENLI
+314 PIRDENLI

-340 GTLSDPN
+340 GTLSDPD
-347 TVDKTAEEIKASKQ
+347 TVDKTAEEIKTSKQ

-401 MIGANNVTIKTA
+401 MRFDWDDSIVTDREQDRKQDIQDVSM
-413 EGHDG
+413 G
-418 TDYIYSPEAVEL
+418 IMRPEEYRAKWYGETVEQAR
-430 YGWICDKVDFPDVN
+430 K
-444 NPNTLL
+444 
-450 KKAQEYLNKCIN
+450 N
-462 LTTTIELTAVDL
+462 LPEQNQVM
-474 HKIDVEI
+474 E
-481 DAIGLGDLI
+481 
-490 PCVSTHHNL
+490 
-499 LSTPGDKSTY
+499 
-509 YLVNKYEIDLE
+509 
-520 NPSNTKITLGK
+520 
-531 TLSTLSEKTFSNE
+531 
-544 VTFEKSVLIINNN
+544 
-557 VEKVRE
+557 
-563 TASGANDKSDMA
+563 
-575 ISIAQSKDIEAITN
+575 
-589 LELDEI
+589 
-595 CK
+595 

>member
-35 KMANGIDL
+35 KMANEIDL

-94 QAVISD
+94 QAVVSD

-173 MYHINNTAFVKQ
+173 MYHINNKAFVKQ

-401 MIGANNVTIKTA
+401 MSFDWDDSIVIDKEQELASMQQ
-413 EGHDG
+413 D
-418 TDYIYSPEAVEL
+418 AVAGFIRKEL
-430 YGWICDKVDFPDVN
+430 YVAAKYGVSEEEA
-444 NPNTLL
+444 L
-450 KKAQEYLNKCIN
+450 KMMLQQDER
-462 LTTTIELTAVDL
+462 
-474 HKIDVEI
+474 
-481 DAIGLGDLI
+481 
-490 PCVSTHHNL
+490 
-499 LSTPGDKSTY
+499 
-509 YLVNKYEIDLE
+509 
-520 NPSNTKITLGK
+520 
-531 TLSTLSEKTFSNE
+531 FQ
-544 VTFEKSVLIINNN
+544 
-557 VEKVRE
+557 
-563 TASGANDKSDMA
+563 
-575 ISIAQSKDIEAITN
+575 IAE
-589 LELDEI
+589 E
-595 CK
+595 

>member
-35 KMANGIDL
+35 KMANEIDL
-43 WAKMYKNEPPW
+43 WAKMYKNEPPR

-94 QAVISD
+94 QAVVSD

-173 MYHINNTAFVKQ
+173 MYHINNKAFVKQ

-401 MIGANNVTIKTA
+401 MSFDWDDSIVIDKEQELASMQQ
-413 EGHDG
+413 D
-418 TDYIYSPEAVEL
+418 AVAGFIRKEL
-430 YGWICDKVDFPDVN
+430 YVAAKYGVSEEEA
-444 NPNTLL
+444 L
-450 KKAQEYLNKCIN
+450 KMMPQQDER
-462 LTTTIELTAVDL
+462 
-474 HKIDVEI
+474 
-481 DAIGLGDLI
+481 
-490 PCVSTHHNL
+490 
-499 LSTPGDKSTY
+499 
-509 YLVNKYEIDLE
+509 
-520 NPSNTKITLGK
+520 
-531 TLSTLSEKTFSNE
+531 FQ
-544 VTFEKSVLIINNN
+544 
-557 VEKVRE
+557 
-563 TASGANDKSDMA
+563 
-575 ISIAQSKDIEAITN
+575 IAE
-589 LELDEI
+589 E
-595 CK
+595 